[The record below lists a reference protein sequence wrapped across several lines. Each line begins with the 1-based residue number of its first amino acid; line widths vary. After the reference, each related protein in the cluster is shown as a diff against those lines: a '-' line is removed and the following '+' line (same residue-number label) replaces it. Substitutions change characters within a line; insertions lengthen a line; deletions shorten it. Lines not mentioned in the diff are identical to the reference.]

1 MAGTNGKGSTIA
13 FMRAALEAAGK
24 RVHAYTSPHL
34 VSFHERITL
43 GGRAIGEA
51 ELAALLREVEEVN
64 GGAPITLFEATT
76 CAALLAFAR
85 EPADFTL
92 LEVGMGGRLDATNVA
107 ALQPALCVIAPVSL
121 DHEAFLGRTVA
132 AIAAEKAGILRP
144 GVRAVVGAQP
154 PAALGALRARAT
166 EVGCELAVCGQ
177 EWEVREA
184 DDGSGA
190 LRFRDG
196 AGELA
201 LPPPALLGA
210 HQAHNAG
217 LAVAAL
223 RALGAAPTDALAAG
237 VRDARW
243 PARLQRLHDG
253 SLPAAAAAAAGAAVE
268 VWVDGGHN
276 PAAGEAL
283 ASALGRLPAA
293 RTVLVVGLL
302 ASKDAN
308 GFLAPLTAA
317 AADLVAV
324 RATGELPSPPM
335 EAAAVADAARTA
347 GCAGDVTTADSLADA
362 MAAAARAPRPYAP
375 RLTRVVLCGSLYMAG
390 DALRLNGK
398 GIDAGAPPLAP
409 PSPRPPLV
417 TTHICLGGNLG
428 DRGRVL
434 QRALENLRSVGV
446 VSAVS
451 ALYVTAPQHVVEQ
464 PDFLNAACTLVT
476 RLPPSALLLRL
487 KEIEGRMGRDFG
499 GIRYGPRVVDLDIAL
514 YGAEVVDEETAV
526 GPLNV
531 PHKLMHQ
538 RTFVLRPLCDIA
550 PEVRHAA
557 FGGASI
563 GELYAKLCAAE
574 ASEAAAAG
582 APPPRFPIRV
592 VPIRQDLT
600 WELGGRTLV
609 MGILNVTPDS
619 FSDGGRLDGP
629 AAAAAAAEAMVAAG
643 VDVIDIGAESTR
655 PGAARVTEEEELRR
669 LLPAI
674 AAIRASASAATAKAL
689 ISVDTTRAAV
699 AAAAVEAGAD
709 ILNDISGGTFDARM
723 LPTAAKCKVPIIL
736 MHTRGTPAE
745 MQSRAEYADLIPEVC
760 AELGAQCRAAAAA
773 GVPPWHVLV
782 DPGIGFA
789 KTGDH
794 NLALLRHENLGA
806 FVRHFTEATPP
817 LAVGSLVGASRKG
830 FIGRAIGEP
839 DPTRR
844 QWGNAAAVCAAVAG
858 GADVVRVH
866 EVDEMRQVAKM
877 ADAIYREAKA
887 PPSANL

>member
-1 MAGTNGKGSTIA
+1 MATTASDAALSRLTALHPSSIDLGLGRVERLLEALGEPQRNLPPVIHVAGTNGKGSTIA

-154 PAALGALRARAT
+154 PAALGALGRAPPRSAASSLSAARSGRCAKRTMAPARSASAT
-166 EVGCELAVCGQ
+166 
-177 EWEVREA
+177 
-184 DDGSGA
+184 
-190 LRFRDG
+190 
-196 AGELA
+196 
-201 LPPPALLGA
+201 
-210 HQAHNAG
+210 
-217 LAVAAL
+217 
-223 RALGAAPTDALAAG
+223 ALASLRCRRPRCSARTRRTTPASPSPRS
-237 VRDARW
+237 VRSAPRRPTPSLPAYATRW

-253 SLPAAAAAAAGAAVE
+253 ALPARRRRRRARRSRCGSTAATTPRRARRSHRRSVGC
-268 VWVDGGHN
+268 
-276 PAAGEAL
+276 
-283 ASALGRLPAA
+283 RR

-335 EAAAVADAARTA
+335 EAAAVADAARAA
-347 GCAGDVTTADSLADA
+347 GFAGDVTTADSLVDA

-417 TTHICLGGNLG
+417 TTQICLGGNLG

-563 GELYAKLCAAE
+563 GELYSKLCAAE
-574 ASEAAAAG
+574 AAEAAAA
-582 APPPRFPIRV
+582 ARR
-592 VPIRQDLT
+592 R
-600 WELGGRTLV
+600 
-609 MGILNVTPDS
+609 
-619 FSDGGRLDGP
+619 P
-629 AAAAAAAEAMVAAG
+629 A
-643 VDVIDIGAESTR
+643 SQ
-655 PGAARVTEEEELRR
+655 
-669 LLPAI
+669 
-674 AAIRASASAATAKAL
+674 SASSR
-689 ISVDTTRAAV
+689 SV
-699 AAAAVEAGAD
+699 
-709 ILNDISGGTFDARM
+709 
-723 LPTAAKCKVPIIL
+723 
-736 MHTRGTPAE
+736 
-745 MQSRAEYADLIPEVC
+745 
-760 AELGAQCRAAAAA
+760 
-773 GVPPWHVLV
+773 
-782 DPGIGFA
+782 
-789 KTGDH
+789 KT
-794 NLALLRHENLGA
+794 
-806 FVRHFTEATPP
+806 
-817 LAVGSLVGASRKG
+817 
-830 FIGRAIGEP
+830 
-839 DPTRR
+839 
-844 QWGNAAAVCAAVAG
+844 
-858 GADVVRVH
+858 
-866 EVDEMRQVAKM
+866 
-877 ADAIYREAKA
+877 
-887 PPSANL
+887 